1 MIVSVTD
8 AEGGGVV
15 VLFYVMDRGNNAVI
29 TADVLYEAVKVC
41 CRVIVILMTCM
52 FIHFW
57 FTLVHKTLHFTRLY
71 GSV

>member
-15 VLFYVMDRGNNAVI
+15 VVFYVMDRGNNAVI

-41 CRVIVILMTCM
+41 CRIIVILITY
-52 FIHFW
+52 IHVYTF
-57 FTLVHKTLHFTRLY
+57 LVYF
-71 GSV
+71 SA